1 MSLSIELSSR
11 RLSHVFFIFSIKE
24 CLSLTNIAPL
34 FIIYIYHS
42 QINLGYVFFYIIHN
56 YWSHIFFNISQSQV
70 LVPNVFFTFISYKCR
85 FRVSFYHSCI
95 LVFFFFFNLKS
106 WFLYS
111 FIFIYHKSF
120 SYSFKKKIFFVCF
133 LYLSITNHCVIFLYL
148 SDTNLSRVFLF
159 IFLVTNLSHVFFYI
173 FISHKSCFRIF
184 FLYLTFTLHILSLCF
199 FYLFVAKSWYNIFFI
214 FINNK
219 S

>member
-1 MSLSIELSSR
+1 MSLPIELSSR

-95 LVFFFFFNLKS
+95 LVFFFFSISNLGS
-106 WFLYS
+106 YILLYLS
-111 FIFIYHKSF
+111 IINLFRTLSKKKSF
-120 SYSFKKKIFFVCF
+120 SYVFYIYQSQILAVCF
-133 LYLSITNHCVIFLYL
+133 YLYF
-148 SDTNLSRVFLF
+148 
-159 IFLVTNLSHVFFYI
+159 
-173 FISHKSCFRIF
+173 
-184 FLYLTFTLHILSLCF
+184 
-199 FYLFVAKSWYNIFFI
+199 
-214 FINNK
+214 
-219 S
+219 